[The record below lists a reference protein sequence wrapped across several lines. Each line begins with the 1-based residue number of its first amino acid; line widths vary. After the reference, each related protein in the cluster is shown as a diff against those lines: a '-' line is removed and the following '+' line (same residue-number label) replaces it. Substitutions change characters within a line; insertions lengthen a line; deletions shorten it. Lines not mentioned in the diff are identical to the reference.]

1 MIKEIPIEISARHIH
16 LSQED
21 LNKLFGE
28 NYKLQILKEL
38 SQPGQ
43 FAAKET
49 VDLKTDKAELKNVRI
64 LGPIRSLTQIE
75 LSKTEARSLGIPAT
89 YHDSEELELSGT
101 PGVEVVGPP
110 RLGEAGPQGS
120 IMLNKGVI
128 LAWRH
133 LHVSPR
139 EAEELGIKDGEL
151 IKIETDGPR
160 GLIFKNV
167 LVRVNDK
174 YRLSFQLD
182 TDEGNAAGIE
192 GGATGRIYQDNS

>member
-1 MIKEIPIEISARHIH
+1 MIKDIPIEISARHIH

-21 LNKLFGE
+21 LDKLFGE
-28 NYKLQILKEL
+28 NYKLQISKEL

-43 FAAKET
+43 FAAEET

-64 LGPIRSLTQIE
+64 LGPVRSLTQIE
-75 LSKTEARSLGIPAT
+75 LSKTEARLLGIPAT
-89 YHDSEELELSGT
+89 YHDSEELELAGT
-101 PGVEVVGPP
+101 PGVEVV
-110 RLGEAGPQGS
+110 GPQGS

-182 TDEGNAAGIE
+182 TDEGNAAGVEAGDMGKI
-192 GGATGRIYQDNS
+192 IK